1 MAASVRLIDEHFGST
16 APVRRPACELRL
28 ASERAS
34 PREII
39 KRRVE
44 AEVEELNQASV
55 ARFEGHARTRSF
67 LIDVDADSP
76 EARLNGPVPG
86 KRKPKLFEVERE
98 VDRAL
103 AAFRNGSFIMLFDDR
118 QVDDIDYV
126 VTLTPDSE
134 VSFVYLTPLKG
145 G

>member
-1 MAASVRLIDEHFGST
+1 MAASVRLIDEHFGSS

-34 PREII
+34 PRDII
-39 KRRVE
+39 RRRVE
-44 AEVEELNQASV
+44 TEVEDLNQANI

-67 LIDVDADSP
+67 LVEIDANSV

-86 KRKPKLFEVERE
+86 KRKPKLYDVERE
-98 VDRAL
+98 VQRAV
-103 AAFRNGSFIMLFDDR
+103 AAFQQGTYIMLFDDS
-118 QVDDIDYV
+118 QVDDLDYI